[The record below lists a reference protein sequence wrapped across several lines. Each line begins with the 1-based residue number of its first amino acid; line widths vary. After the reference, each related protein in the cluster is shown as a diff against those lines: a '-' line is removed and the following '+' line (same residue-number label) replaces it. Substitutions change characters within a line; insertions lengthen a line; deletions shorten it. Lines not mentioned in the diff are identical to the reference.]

1 MLRDYKRQI
10 LKISIDILEIMRKL
24 HPVMQTTRSQSAR
37 AEPARWLEVVAE
49 QVSRL
54 RFGVVQITVHDAQV
68 VQIERTE
75 RIRLAPNSAIAPAE
89 R

>member
-1 MLRDYKRQI
+1 
-10 LKISIDILEIMRKL
+10 
-24 HPVMQTTRSQSAR
+24 MQTTRSQSAR

>member
-1 MLRDYKRQI
+1 
-10 LKISIDILEIMRKL
+10 
-24 HPVMQTTRSQSAR
+24 MQTTLSQSTH
-37 AEPARWLEVVAE
+37 AEPPRWLEVVAE

-54 RFGVVQITVHDAQV
+54 RFGIVQITVHDAQV

-75 RIRLAPNSAIAPAE
+75 KFRLAPNSATAPAE